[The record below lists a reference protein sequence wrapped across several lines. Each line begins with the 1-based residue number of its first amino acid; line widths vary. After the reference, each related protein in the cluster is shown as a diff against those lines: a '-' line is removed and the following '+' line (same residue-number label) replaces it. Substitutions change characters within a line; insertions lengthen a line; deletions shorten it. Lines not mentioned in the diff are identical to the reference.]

1 VRRFSD
7 RFAKAGTA
15 RTPPTAGLRAQRDEG
30 SRRSAS
36 GNGSSGPETEVDRG
50 VIRTAGPHDPVASF
64 GRSVSPSTP
73 ALRSGCGQRTDR
85 VGTRSGSDPRIRF
98 REGVS
103 PGRVSARF
111 DDTLA
116 ERQRSFPGSPSFGMG
131 AAGRKGLAA
140 DAMRGLR
147 GSRRC
152 RQRDLAF
159 QGGAETLVRAGPSM
173 LEGSFGQLLPVR
185 GSFRRT
191 GARDK
196 AKAFGPAPRTW
207 FEGRGRES
215 RNLRVLALPD
225 RSGAPRF
232 GRQVRD
238 RTLRQAPGR
247 CFGIVAGLRRGNPGS
262 ETCLRVFGRRGST
275 SGDKAQ
281 PFAVDVSFGRHRAH
295 WIDRSAVPCQGDRDA
310 DREGWKPAFA

>member
-1 VRRFSD
+1 M
-7 RFAKAGTA
+7 
-15 RTPPTAGLRAQRDEG
+15 
-30 SRRSAS
+30 
-36 GNGSSGPETEVDRG
+36 SSGPPVRTIRSPPSGGPSARHHRLFGAGVGSGQIGSEPGAGRILGSGFAKGCRRG
-50 VIRTAGPHDPVASF
+50 GFRPDSTA
-64 GRSVSPSTP
+64 RW
-73 ALRSGCGQRTDR
+73 
-85 VGTRSGSDPRIRF
+85 RSGSDRF
-98 REGVS
+98 PV
-103 PGRVSARF
+103 
-111 DDTLA
+111 L
-116 ERQRSFPGSPSFGMG
+116 RSSGWR
-131 AAGRKGLAA
+131 AAGRKGFAA
-140 DAMRGLR
+140 DAMRGPR
-147 GSRRC
+147 VSRRC

-191 GARDK
+191 GTRGN
-196 AKAFGPAPRTW
+196 AKAFGSAPRTW
-207 FEGRGRES
+207 SEGRGRDS

-225 RSGAPRF
+225 RSGASRS

-247 CFGIVAGLRRGNPGS
+247 CFGIVAGPRRGNPGS

-281 PFAVDVSFGRHRAH
+281 PFAVGVSLGRHRAH
-295 WIDRSAVPCQGDRDA
+295 WIDRSAVLCQGDRDA